1 MTSITAEGR
10 EGRPALVMRGISKR
24 FGTVQAL
31 AEVDLSVR
39 KGTVHAIVGENGAG
53 KTTLMKILAGVYQPD
68 AGTIEING
76 QRHSFDG
83 PQQAIV
89 AGVSMIYQDLDL
101 AEHLT
106 VAENVFL
113 GNEPRKGL
121 RFVVDLKKMTAAT
134 ADLAD
139 GFGFEINPTATVSS
153 LSTGDCQVAE
163 ILKALARKASII
175 VMDEP
180 TSSLSEDEAS
190 RLFEII
196 RRLKNSDISI
206 IYISH
211 RLDEITGLADD
222 VTILRDGKVAHC
234 GQMAGL
240 DTKTIVRYMVGR
252 ELTDFYPV
260 RKTAI
265 RDVVAEVKNL
275 SSQKIQD
282 INFNVRAGE
291 IVGIAGLVGAGRTEI
306 ARAIFGV
313 DKKTSGVILLEGQEV
328 KIKSPAEAIA
338 NGIAFL
344 TEDRKRSG
352 LCLGLACSWNIT
364 LAALGL
370 IGMRRILRPAKET
383 AIADKL
389 GKQLA
394 IKWTSPE
401 RQVDTLS
408 GGNQQKLLIARWLLA
423 EAKFLI
429 FDEPTRGI
437 DVGAK
442 KEVYALLN
450 NLAEQGKAILFISSE
465 LPELLG
471 VTDRILVMR
480 RGRLAGDLK
489 TSETTQ
495 EEIMHLAAVKS

>member
-1 MTSITAEGR
+1 MA
-10 EGRPALVMRGISKR
+10 
-24 FGTVQAL
+24 
-31 AEVDLSVR
+31 
-39 KGTVHAIVGENGAG
+39 
-53 KTTLMKILAGVYQPD
+53 
-68 AGTIEING
+68 
-76 QRHSFDG
+76 
-83 PQQAIV
+83 
-89 AGVSMIYQDLDL
+89 
-101 AEHLT
+101 
-106 VAENVFL
+106 
-113 GNEPRKGL
+113 
-121 RFVVDLKKMTAAT
+121 AAT

-139 GFGFEINPTATVSS
+139 GFRFEINPTATVSS

-180 TSSLSEDEAS
+180 TSSLSEDEAN

-222 VTILRDGKVAHC
+222 VTILRDGKVVHC

-240 DTKTIVRYMVGR
+240 DTKMIVRYMVGR
-252 ELTDFYPV
+252 ELTDFYPA
-260 RKTAI
+260 RKTTI
-265 RDVVAEVKNL
+265 RDVAAEVKNL

-282 INFNVRAGE
+282 INFSVRAGE
-291 IVGIAGLVGAGRTEI
+291 IVGMAGLVGAGRTEI

-313 DKKTSGVILLEGQEV
+313 DKKTSGAILLEGQEV
-328 KIKSPAEAIA
+328 EIKSPAEAIA
-338 NGIAFL
+338 HGIAFL

-370 IGMRRILRPAKET
+370 IGMRRIIRPAKET

-450 NLAEQGKAILFISSE
+450 NLAGQGKAILFISSE

-480 RGRLAGDLK
+480 RGRLVGDLK

-495 EEIMHLAAVKS
+495 EEVMHLAAVETS